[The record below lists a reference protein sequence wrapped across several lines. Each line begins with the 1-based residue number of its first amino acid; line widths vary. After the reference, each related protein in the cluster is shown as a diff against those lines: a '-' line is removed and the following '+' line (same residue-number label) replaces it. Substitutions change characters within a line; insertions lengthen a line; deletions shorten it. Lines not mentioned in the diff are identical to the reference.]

1 MKIQGEYRFEVPV
14 ALVWPALLDP
24 AVLAR
29 TLPGCE
35 RLERT
40 GENTFAGV
48 LTVAIGPVKG
58 QFQGTL
64 ELSDLR
70 PLEGY
75 RMKVNGSGGAGF
87 LKGEGDL
94 GLRADG
100 GATILSYDLEAQV
113 GGKIAGVG
121 QRLLES
127 SSRVITRQ
135 GLEGLDRQLK
145 AIAATVPEAAGAAAM
160 SSSRP
165 FGVEGQAA
173 PPPPPAPSQ
182 AAMAAKFAT
191 GMVGELVPRRHRWW
205 VALLMLLFVAGLAV
219 VLVRACGS
227 Q

>member
-40 GENTFAGV
+40 GDNTFAGA

-75 RMKVNGSGGAGF
+75 HMKVNGSGGAGF
-87 LKGEGDL
+87 LQGEGDL
-94 GLRADG
+94 RLRADG
-100 GATILSYDLEAQV
+100 NATILSYDLEAQV
-113 GGKIAGVG
+113 GGKVAGVG
-121 QRLLES
+121 QRLLDS

-135 GLEGLDRQLK
+135 GLEGLDRQLQ
-145 AIAATVPEAAGAAAM
+145 AIAA
-160 SSSRP
+160 
-165 FGVEGQAA
+165 AA
-173 PPPPPAPSQ
+173 PSPSPDAGTPAPVSVVLPPPAPSQ
-182 AAMAAKFAT
+182 AAMAAQFAS
-191 GMVGELVPRRHRWW
+191 GMAAELIPRRHRWW
-205 VALLMLLFVAGLAV
+205 VAALVLLLAGGLL
-219 VLVRACGS
+219 VLVARACGGG
-227 Q
+227 

>member
-40 GENTFAGV
+40 GQNTFAGV

-64 ELSDLR
+64 ELSNLR

-75 RMKVNGSGGAGF
+75 HMKVNGSGGAGF
-87 LKGEGDL
+87 LQGEGDL
-94 GLRADG
+94 ALRADG
-100 GATILSYDLEAQV
+100 DATILSYDLEAQV
-113 GGKIAGVG
+113 GGKVAGVG
-121 QRLLES
+121 QRLLDS

-135 GLEGLDRQLK
+135 GLEGLDRQLQ
-145 AIAATVPEAAGAAAM
+145 AIAAAAPLPGGSSEAPTVPAAL
-160 SSSRP
+160 
-165 FGVEGQAA
+165 
-173 PPPPPAPSQ
+173 PPPPAAPSQ
-182 AAMAAKFAT
+182 AAMAAQFAT
-191 GMVGELVPRRHRWW
+191 GVVGELIPRRHRWW
-205 VALLMLLFVAGLAV
+205 VAALILLALAGLIFATA
-219 VLVRACGS
+219 RACGS
-227 Q
+227 